1 MVKAIIATSWD
12 DGHPLDLK
20 LAELLGRYDILANFC
35 ISIGDWLKAL
45 IYRLLGAMRAVSL
58 LSKRR

>member
-35 ISIGDWLKAL
+35 ISIGD
-45 IYRLLGAMRAVSL
+45 
-58 LSKRR
+58 